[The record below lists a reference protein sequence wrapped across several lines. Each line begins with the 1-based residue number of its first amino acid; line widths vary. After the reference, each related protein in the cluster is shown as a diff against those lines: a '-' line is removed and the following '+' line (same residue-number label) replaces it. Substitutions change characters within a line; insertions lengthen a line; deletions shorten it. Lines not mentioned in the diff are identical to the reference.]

1 MNESLNVVEL
11 GHDYESLS
19 RIVNQENS
27 QATTQYAL
35 FPLPPSSALVGIS
48 LEPETEA
55 KKMARVA
62 KESMRVISGEC
73 REQ

>member
-1 MNESLNVVEL
+1 
-11 GHDYESLS
+11 
-19 RIVNQENS
+19 VNGERNS

-62 KESMRVISGEC
+62 KESMRVISGGC
-73 REQ
+73 KEQ

>member
-1 MNESLNVVEL
+1 MRKPAMNI
-11 GHDYESLS
+11 HESLS
-19 RIVNQENS
+19 RIVNEENS

-48 LEPETEA
+48 LGPETEV

-62 KESMRVISGEC
+62 KESMRVVSGEC
-73 REQ
+73 KEQ